1 MHFLFLGFLLRN
13 KINSSFYII
22 PSQRF
27 SSLRNSVN
35 GALEGKIG
43 SLFLRG
49 GGGGGRSMAPF
60 PLRAHARDTGPSLA
74 FHTIGVKG
82 YDNSVQPPPPFEKFL
97 DPPLILPTNLTNHS
111 PYTD

>member
-1 MHFLFLGFLLRN
+1 M
-13 KINSSFYII
+13 

-43 SLFLRG
+43 NFFFAG
-49 GGGGGRSMAPF
+49 GGGGGRSMAPD
-60 PLRAHARDTGPSLA
+60 PLRARARGTGPSLA

-82 YDNSVQPPPPFEKFL
+82 Y
-97 DPPLILPTNLTNHS
+97 
-111 PYTD
+111 